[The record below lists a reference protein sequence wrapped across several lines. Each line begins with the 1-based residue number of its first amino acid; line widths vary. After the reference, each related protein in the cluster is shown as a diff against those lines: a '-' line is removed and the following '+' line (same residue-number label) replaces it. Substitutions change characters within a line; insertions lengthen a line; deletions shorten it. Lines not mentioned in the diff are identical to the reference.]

1 MKIRVLTIAGKM
13 PSWVEAGVADYDK
26 RLPRDVKIDWVS
38 LPLAT
43 RRKDRKAEH
52 YLATEAQSIL
62 KQIREDDFV
71 VALDVRGKSCSSE
84 ELAEYWQAWQ
94 AHRGDL
100 VILIGGPDG
109 LDQSCLARANQR
121 LSLSALTL
129 PHALVRVVLA
139 EQLYRAWSLSIGHP
153 YHRA

>member
-1 MKIRVLTIAGKM
+1 MKIKVLTIAGKM
-13 PSWVEAGVADYDK
+13 PSWVDAGVSDYGK
-26 RLPRDVKIDWVS
+26 RLPRDIKINWVS
-38 LPLAT
+38 LPLAA

-52 YLATEAQSIL
+52 YLAAEAQSML

-71 VALDVRGKSCSSE
+71 VALDVRGVPCSSE
-84 ELAEYWQAWQ
+84 ALGQHWQAWQ

-139 EQLYRAWSLSIGHP
+139 EQLYRAWSLTIGHP